1 MTCQSIESG
10 GQAVNVKK
18 LLVPLLV
25 VFLLFWIIS
34 NPGSASGSVNNGLT
48 NLKSAG
54 SSMVQFM
61 NGVLG

>member
-1 MTCQSIESG
+1 M
-10 GQAVNVKK
+10 KK
-18 LLVPLLV
+18 LVVPLVV

-34 NPGSASGSVNNGLT
+34 SPGSASGSVNNGLS
-48 NLKSAG
+48 NLKEAG

>member
-1 MTCQSIESG
+1 
-10 GQAVNVKK
+10 VDVKK
-18 LLVPLLV
+18 LVVPLVV

-34 NPGSASGSVNNGLT
+34 SPGSASGSVNNGLS
-48 NLKSAG
+48 NLKEAG